1 MRKYIVFVT
10 LVLVLLP
17 LGASALEEPDIL
29 RANWGVLVESLTNPA
44 LSSQVSSPSINFN
57 FGAGVSM
64 PLSPDSP
71 WSFGPSADLYWYYG
85 EFNGGQ
91 PVATDEAFSSTFVL
105 GLLLNAPVVYSIP
118 LDSKFTFSA
127 GAGLC
132 LDLRFAFQSGD
143 LDASAAKS
151 SNAYFWGMGRFITP
165 STTLR
170 IEYKLTERVGFGFS
184 ARVLWP
190 VYNLWTGEGYGFF
203 DQGKY
208 LLSLV
213 VRYKL
218 KAPVEATAAAAV
230 PVPAAAVPPA
240 EAPAAAAPPA
250 PAPAAAPAPASP

>member
-1 MRKYIVFVT
+1 MRTKAALT
-10 LVLVLLP
+10 ALLLALLLP
-17 LGASALEEPDIL
+17 LGASALEAPDTL

-44 LSSQVSSPSINFN
+44 LSSHVSSPSINFN

-64 PLSPDSP
+64 PLSPDSR

-85 EFNGGQ
+85 EFNSGQ
-91 PVATDEAFSSTFVL
+91 PVATDEAFSSTFVM

-118 LDSKFTFSA
+118 LNPKFTLSA
-127 GAGLC
+127 GGGLC
-132 LDLRFAFQSGD
+132 LDLRFAFKSGD
-143 LDASAAKS
+143 LDASAAKA
-151 SNAYFWGMGRFITP
+151 SNAYFWGMGRFLTP

-190 VYNLWTGEGYGFF
+190 IYNIWTGEGYGFF

-218 KAPVEATAAAAV
+218 KAPVDSSAGDAGAAAV
-230 PVPAAAVPPA
+230 PAAD
-240 EAPAAAAPPA
+240 APAAESAAQP
-250 PAPAAAPAPASP
+250 AAPAPTSP

>member
-1 MRKYIVFVT
+1 MRKSPPLAV
-10 LVLVLLP
+10 LVLVLIP
-17 LGASALEEPDIL
+17 IGASALEAPDTL

-44 LSSQVSSPSINFN
+44 LDSQVSSPSINFN
-57 FGAGVSM
+57 FGAGLNM
-64 PLSPDSP
+64 PLSPDSR

-85 EFNGGQ
+85 EFNSGQ
-91 PVATDEAFSSTFVL
+91 PVATDEAFSSIFVM
-105 GLLLNAPVVYSIP
+105 GLLFNAPFVYSIP
-118 LDSKFTFSA
+118 IDPKFTFSA

-132 LDLRFAFQSGD
+132 LDLRFAFKSGD
-143 LDASAAKS
+143 LDSSAAKS

-190 VYNLWTGEGYGFF
+190 IFNIWTGEGYGFF

-208 LLSLV
+208 LFSLV

-218 KAPVEATAAAAV
+218 QP
-230 PVPAAAVPPA
+230 
-240 EAPAAAAPPA
+240 AAAPPA
-250 PAPAAAPAPASP
+250 AEAPAESPEPASPSPATAQ

>member
-1 MRKYIVFVT
+1 MRIKAG
-10 LVLVLLP
+10 LAVLLLALLP
-17 LGASALEEPDIL
+17 LGASALEAPETL

-44 LSSQVSSPSINFN
+44 LSSHVSSPGINFS
-57 FGAGVSM
+57 FGAGVGM
-64 PLSPDSP
+64 PLSPDSR

-85 EFNGGQ
+85 EFNSGQ

-105 GLLLNAPVVYSIP
+105 GLLLNAPMVYSIP
-118 LDSKFTFSA
+118 LDSKFTLSA
-127 GAGLC
+127 GGGLC
-132 LDLRFAFQSGD
+132 LDIRFAFKSGD

-190 VYNLWTGEGYGFF
+190 IFNLWTGEGYGFF

-208 LLSLV
+208 LLALV

-218 KAPVEATAAAAV
+218 KAPVDSSAGDAG
-230 PVPAAAVPPA
+230 
-240 EAPAAAAPPA
+240 AAAAPAAESA
-250 PAPAAAPAPASP
+250 PQPAASAAPASP